1 MNADIHY
8 TRSGDTPIA
17 YKVGGKGPPDMVFV
31 PGYIS
36 HLEMSWE
43 LPQASRVWHRLTSF
57 GRIMTFDKRG
67 TGLSDPITDD
77 RLPGLEQRMDDMRAV
92 MDAVGSWRGVL
103 IGGSEG
109 AILPCRRCTGGESSR
124 KPETKIEA
132 AETGPNPA
140 SWSLTT
146 DFLLSDSSVSSSP
159 ALPAGV

>member
-8 TRSGDTPIA
+8 TRSGESSIA

-43 LPQASRVWHRLTSF
+43 LPQASRVWHRLSSF

-77 RLPGLEQRMDDMRAV
+77 RLPGLEQRMDDLRAV

-109 AILPCRRCTGGESSR
+109 AMMCMRSIRG
-124 KPETKIEA
+124 
-132 AETGPNPA
+132 
-140 SWSLTT
+140 
-146 DFLLSDSSVSSSP
+146 
-159 ALPAGV
+159 

>member
-8 TRSGDTPIA
+8 TRSGDTSIA

-43 LPQASRVWHRLTSF
+43 SPQASRVWHRLTSF

-77 RLPGLEQRMDDMRAV
+77 LAGAGIRPPRSAQ
-92 MDAVGSWRGVL
+92 SPSQTIPPVL
-103 IGGSEG
+103 
-109 AILPCRRCTGGESSR
+109 
-124 KPETKIEA
+124 
-132 AETGPNPA
+132 
-140 SWSLTT
+140 
-146 DFLLSDSSVSSSP
+146 
-159 ALPAGV
+159 